1 MKTTAKRTRTVI
13 ANRRR
18 FITFLVGVLLLTNLI
33 VFGFLLPNTTQA
45 DLDVP
50 AKTVTVCKGDTLWTI
65 AQQHYENQGD
75 IRNYVYR
82 IREANG
88 LPSSRLTVGQT
99 LVLPAD

>member
-1 MKTTAKRTRTVI
+1 MRTTANKTRIVI

-18 FITFLVGVLLLTNLI
+18 FITFLVGTMLLTNLI

-45 DLDVP
+45 DLEMP
-50 AKTVTVCKGDTLWTI
+50 TKTVTVCKGDTLWSI
-65 AQQHYENQGD
+65 AQQHYKNQGD
-75 IRNYVYR
+75 VRNFVYK